1 MAIVPTILNNIRLV
15 GQDSDFLDRKAGL
28 RGEIYY
34 DRDIRSLRIYPGDL
48 QGGLA
53 LARADQ
59 TAKIDLT
66 NVPNQTFKDKA
77 TAAGI
82 SASTTVSADPPSSPN
97 AGELWFDTDTAILY
111 LRYNDGNT
119 TQWVQPANVQLGGGS
134 GGGSGNSF
142 TTIAV
147 SGQSSVVADTSSD
160 TLTLV
165 AGSNIVIS
173 TDPSTDAITISATS
187 VGGASASFGTIAVS
201 GQSSIVAPAGGS
213 TLTYQSGTGISI
225 TTDAV
230 NNIVTFTNTQSA
242 PTFATLTDATSA
254 SMTIDKIYL
263 PAITKLAVDNS
274 GTTAYIFDQYS
285 GTNPTVY
292 AISGTT
298 IAFDL
303 SAAGGHPFQIQ
314 DPTGTNYNTGL
325 IHVSTS
331 GTVSTGTNA
340 QGKDSGTLYWKIPQG
355 ISGNYRYQCSVHAAM
370 VGIITVK
377 NIQAL

>member
-34 DRDIRSLRIYPGDL
+34 DRDIRSLRIYPGDI

-53 LARADQ
+53 LARADL

-82 SASTTVSADPPSSPN
+82 SASTTVSEDPPVSPN
-97 AGELWFDTDTAILY
+97 LGELWFDTDTAILY
-111 LRYNDGNT
+111 LRYNDGDT
-119 TQWVQPANVQLGGGS
+119 SQWVQPANVQLGGG

-142 TTIAV
+142 STIAV
-147 SGQSSVVADTSSD
+147 SGQTSVVADTSSD

-165 AGSNIVIS
+165 AGSNITI
-173 TDPSTDAITISATS
+173 TTDAGTDTITIAATS
-187 VGGASASFGTIAVS
+187 AGTGASFGTILVT
-201 GQSSIVAPAGGS
+201 GQSNVVADSAGD
-213 TLTYQSGTGISI
+213 TLTLQAGTGISI
-225 TTDAV
+225 STDPTSD
-230 NNIVTFTNTQSA
+230 IVTITNTLSA
-242 PTFATLTDATSA
+242 TTFSTLSDAA
-254 SMTIDKIYL
+254 RGSMTVDQFYL
-263 PAITKLAVDNS
+263 SAITTLAVDNS
-274 GTTAYIFDQYS
+274 GTSAYTFDQYS
-285 GTNPTVY
+285 GTNPTLY
-292 AISGTT
+292 ALSGTT

-314 DPTGTNYNTGL
+314 SPTGDNYNTGL
-325 IHVSTS
+325 VHVDTD
-331 GTVSTGTNA
+331 GTVSTGASA
-340 QGKDSGTLYWKIPQG
+340 QAKDQGTLYWKIPQN

-370 VGIITVK
+370 VGLITVK
-377 NIQAL
+377 NIQAI